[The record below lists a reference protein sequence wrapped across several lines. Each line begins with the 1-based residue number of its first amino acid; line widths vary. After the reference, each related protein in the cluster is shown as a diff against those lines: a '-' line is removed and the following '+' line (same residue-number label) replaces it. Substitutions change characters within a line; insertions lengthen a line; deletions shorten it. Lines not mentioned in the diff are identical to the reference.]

1 MYAEMLDGLDLLEG
15 AAAVTAPTLL
25 LAGELDVVVPAPAM
39 RLLAD
44 ALPNAHYHEFA
55 GVGHF
60 PEVEA
65 AEAFSSTLGRF
76 LAE

>member
-15 AAAVTAPTLL
+15 PAAITAPTLL
-25 LAGELDVVVPAPAM
+25 IAGEPDVVVPASAM
-39 RLLAD
+39 PLLAD
-44 ALPNAHYHEFA
+44 ALPNAHYHGFA

-65 AEAFSSTLGRF
+65 AEAFSSTLARF